1 MHRNKI
7 FILIYLYIC
16 ICNHQVKAINKMKIK
31 DLDTEMLERAAGM
44 LKAIAHP
51 MRIAIMSHLEE
62 GKKLTVTEI
71 HQLLK
76 IEQSTTSHHLGIL
89 KDKGVLASKR
99 EGKNTYYFLKH
110 NSLKNIVECVSKCT
124 IAR

>member
-1 MHRNKI
+1 
-7 FILIYLYIC
+7 
-16 ICNHQVKAINKMKIK
+16 MKIK
-31 DLDTEMLERAAGM
+31 DLDTEMLERAASM

-51 MRIAIMSHLEE
+51 MRIAILSHLEE

-71 HQLLK
+71 HKLLK

-110 NSLKNIVECVSKCT
+110 NSLKNIVDCVSKCT
-124 IAR
+124 ISN